1 MIGQAWLWLS
11 LLLLSG
17 CASVTVSS
25 LDSREYI
32 SLKRGD
38 ILISGR
44 LSAMTANALQ
54 EVGESPANC
63 RYDNQPCI
71 DALSQAALAEEQLA
85 ALSEL
90 WLQRALMLEADSEL
104 APMTQD
110 AQMGAYLESARYA
123 FAYLFATPRPP
134 AQRAFEDR
142 QIQVRDYYN
151 YATQQVTTRLFQHYR
166 ADVRVNAAGEFF
178 FDIAD
183 WVISGRLNEV
193 RLAAGQRVPDAV
205 QAASSLTF
213 SGLRNQYKQQGLGA
227 GLVAIT
233 DALPTTKADPR
244 PWSETPFSPLTSLLV
259 FDAADR
265 ASLLQTRQAFVHGF
279 DPYQSTEVVL
289 MGERIPLEADFT
301 SPYGLWLARSNFASQ
316 PFLTLLGLDEGLQEP
331 HIFMMQPFDPQRKII
346 VMLHGL
352 ASSPQA
358 WVNVANDLMGDA
370 LLRRHYQIWQVY
382 YPTNVP
388 LMFNRLAIEQALE
401 DALAYFDP
409 QGRFPASQ
417 DMVLIG
423 HSMGGV
429 LSRLL
434 VSTSPPSRWQRLVA
448 EYHLSGERLLRAQ
461 QHFENLVVFEPLPQV
476 SRAIFISA
484 PHRGTPIAGGQF
496 ARWLA
501 GLVRLPGVLISRTT
515 ELMSLMANPDGGVAI
530 PIKRSLNSIDNLSE
544 DNPFLRMTLDLPISP
559 SVPYHT
565 IMGVETSAGYLG
577 ETGDGVVPYSSA
589 HLAGAASEKLI
600 AGGHSIQET
609 PQAMSEIRR
618 ILLAHLQALALIAP
632 DKTSSLSTWR
642 LSGVAECGA
651 PGCAIV
657 Q

>member
-1 MIGQAWLWLS
+1 MTRRLILGWQAWLWLS

-38 ILISGR
+38 ILTSGK
-44 LSAMTANALQ
+44 LSAMTANTLQ
-54 EVGESPANC
+54 GVGETPAHC

-71 DALSQAALAEEQLA
+71 EALTQAGLSNGEQSLAALA
-85 ALSEL
+85 EL
-90 WLQRALMLEADSEL
+90 WLQRALMLEADAEL
-104 APMTQD
+104 APTTQD
-110 AQMGAYLESARYA
+110 AQMRAYLESARYA
-123 FAYLFATPRPP
+123 FVYLFATPRQP
-134 AQRAFEDR
+134 AQRTFEDR

-151 YATQQVTTRLFQHYR
+151 YATQQVTTRLFNHYR
-166 ADVRVNAAGEFF
+166 AEARVSEAGEFF
-178 FDIAD
+178 FNIDD

-193 RLAAGQRVPDAV
+193 RLAAGRRIPDDV

-233 DALPTTKADPR
+233 RALPPTSADPR

-259 FDAADR
+259 FDGADR
-265 ASLLQTRQAFVHGF
+265 ASLLQTRQAFIHGF
-279 DPYQSTEVVL
+279 DPYQATQVEL

-316 PFLTLLGLDEGLQEP
+316 PFLTLLGWDDGLQEP
-331 HIFMMQPFDPQRKII
+331 HIFLMQPYDPNRKII

-358 WVNVANDLMGDA
+358 WVNVANDLLGDDV
-370 LLRRHYQIWQVY
+370 LRAHYQIWQVY

-388 LMFNRLAIEQALE
+388 LMFNRLAIQQALE
-401 DALAYFDP
+401 DALQYFDP
-409 QGRFPASQ
+409 QGIYPASQ

-434 VSTSPPSRWQRLVA
+434 VSTSPPSQWQRLVA
-448 EYHLSGERLLRAQ
+448 HYHLSGERLVRAE
-461 QHFENLVVFEPLPQV
+461 QHFEDLVVFEPTPQV

-484 PHRGTPIAGGQF
+484 PHRGTPIAAGQF

-501 GLVRLPGVLISRTT
+501 GLVKLPGVLISRTT
-515 ELMSLMANPDGGVAI
+515 ELMSLLANPDGEVAM

-544 DNPFLRMTLDLPISP
+544 DNPFLRMTVALPISP
-559 SVPYHT
+559 RVTYHT
-565 IMGVETSAGYLG
+565 IMGVDNSSGYLE

-589 HLAGAASEKLI
+589 HLSGAASEKLI
-600 AGGHSIQET
+600 AGGHSIQEA
-609 PQAMSEIRR
+609 PQAIGEIRR
-618 ILLAHLQALALIAP
+618 ILLAHLQALALISP
-632 DKTSSLSTWR
+632 RNTTQGSQTVVK
-642 LSGVAECGA
+642 SGDVN
-651 PGCAIV
+651 
-657 Q
+657 

>member
-1 MIGQAWLWLS
+1 MTRRLILGWQAWLWLS

-38 ILISGR
+38 ILTSGK
-44 LSAMTANALQ
+44 LSAMTANTLQ
-54 EVGESPANC
+54 GVGETPAHC

-71 DALSQAALAEEQLA
+71 EALTQAGLSNGEQQWAALA
-85 ALSEL
+85 EL
-90 WLQRALMLEADSEL
+90 WLQRALMLEADAEL
-104 APMTQD
+104 APTTQD
-110 AQMGAYLESARYA
+110 AQMRAYLESARYA
-123 FAYLFATPRPP
+123 FVYLFATPRQP
-134 AQRAFEDR
+134 AQRTFEDR

-151 YATQQVTTRLFQHYR
+151 YATQQVTTRLFNHYR
-166 ADVRVNAAGEFF
+166 AEARVSEAGEFF
-178 FDIAD
+178 FNIDD

-193 RLAAGQRVPDAV
+193 RLAAGRRIPDDV

-233 DALPTTKADPR
+233 RALPPTSADPR

-259 FDAADR
+259 FDGADR
-265 ASLLQTRQAFVHGF
+265 ASLLQTRQAFIHGF
-279 DPYQSTEVVL
+279 DPYQATQVEL

-316 PFLTLLGLDEGLQEP
+316 PFLTLLGWDDGLQEP
-331 HIFMMQPFDPQRKII
+331 HIFLMQPYDPNRKII

-358 WVNVANDLMGDA
+358 WVNVANDLLGDDV
-370 LLRRHYQIWQVY
+370 LRAHYQIWQVY

-388 LMFNRLAIEQALE
+388 LMFNRLAIQQALE
-401 DALAYFDP
+401 DALQYFDP
-409 QGRFPASQ
+409 QGIYPASQ

-434 VSTSPPSRWQRLVA
+434 VSTSPPSQWQRLVA
-448 EYHLSGERLLRAQ
+448 HYHLSGERLVRAE
-461 QHFENLVVFEPLPQV
+461 QHFEDLVVFEPTDQV

-484 PHRGTPIAGGQF
+484 PHRGTPIAAGQF

-501 GLVRLPGVLISRTT
+501 GLVKLPGVLISRTT
-515 ELMSLMANPDGGVAI
+515 ELMSLLANPDGEVAM

-544 DNPFLRMTLDLPISP
+544 DNPFLRMTVALPISP
-559 SVPYHT
+559 RVTYHT
-565 IMGVETSAGYLG
+565 IMGVDNSSGYLE

-589 HLAGAASEKLI
+589 HLSGAASEKLI

-609 PQAMSEIRR
+609 PQAIGEIRR
-618 ILLAHLQALALIAP
+618 ILLAHLQALTLISP
-632 DKTSSLSTWR
+632 RNTTQGSQTVVK
-642 LSGVAECGA
+642 SGDVN
-651 PGCAIV
+651 
-657 Q
+657 

>member
-1 MIGQAWLWLS
+1 MTLRLILGWQAWLWLS

-38 ILISGR
+38 ILTSGK
-44 LSAMTANALQ
+44 LSAMTANTLQ
-54 EVGESPANC
+54 GVGETPAHC

-71 DALSQAALAEEQLA
+71 EALTQAGLSDGEQSLAALA
-85 ALSEL
+85 EL
-90 WLQRALMLEADSEL
+90 WLQRALMLEADAEL
-104 APMTQD
+104 APTTQD
-110 AQMGAYLESARYA
+110 AQMRAYLESARYA
-123 FAYLFATPRPP
+123 FVYLFATPRQP
-134 AQRAFEDR
+134 AQRTFEDR

-151 YATQQVTTRLFQHYR
+151 YATQQVTTRLFNHYR
-166 ADVRVNAAGEFF
+166 AEARVSEAGEFF
-178 FDIAD
+178 FNIDD

-193 RLAAGQRVPDAV
+193 RLAAGRRIPDDV

-233 DALPTTKADPR
+233 RALPPTSADPR

-259 FDAADR
+259 FDGADR
-265 ASLLQTRQAFVHGF
+265 ASLLQTRQAFIHGF
-279 DPYQSTEVVL
+279 DPYQATQVEL

-316 PFLTLLGLDEGLQEP
+316 PFLTLLGWDDGLQEP
-331 HIFMMQPFDPQRKII
+331 HIFLMQPYDPNRKII

-358 WVNVANDLMGDA
+358 WVNVANDLLGDDV
-370 LLRRHYQIWQVY
+370 LRAHYQIWQVY

-388 LMFNRLAIEQALE
+388 LMFNRLAIQQALE
-401 DALAYFDP
+401 DALQYFDP
-409 QGRFPASQ
+409 QGIYPASQ

-434 VSTSPPSRWQRLVA
+434 VSTSPPSQWQRLVA
-448 EYHLSGERLLRAQ
+448 HYHLSGERLVRAE
-461 QHFENLVVFEPLPQV
+461 QHFEDLVVFEPTPQV

-484 PHRGTPIAGGQF
+484 PHRGTPIAAGQF

-501 GLVRLPGVLISRTT
+501 GLVKLPGVLISRTT
-515 ELMSLMANPDGGVAI
+515 ELMSLLANPDGEVAM

-544 DNPFLRMTLDLPISP
+544 DNPFLRMTVALPISP
-559 SVPYHT
+559 RVTYHT
-565 IMGVETSAGYLG
+565 IMGVDNSSGYLE

-589 HLAGAASEKLI
+589 HLSGAVSEKLI

-609 PQAMSEIRR
+609 PQAIGEIRR
-618 ILLAHLQALALIAP
+618 ILLAHLQALTLISP
-632 DKTSSLSTWR
+632 RNTTQGSQTVVK
-642 LSGVAECGA
+642 SGDVN
-651 PGCAIV
+651 
-657 Q
+657 